1 MAGAADMK
9 PVAVCLVIAGMGL
22 LVGCQRDEA
31 AAVPESDVLVR
42 SHFAGLARVV
52 NDPKSTKLK
61 EINSLPQSAALREQT
76 LQKLARA
83 PKTLFKDRVS
93 AEQADQGAALL
104 RPLLEDLLD
113 EESLLEVRGRDVQS
127 PEWTLAVAVKADRKV
142 LWQTNLAALV
152 QVWGLGTVS
161 RATLE
166 GFAVAEVKRA
176 QSPTLVRWVDA
187 GPWLVLGVGNA
198 PLSATDRL
206 VRTLKTTGR
215 PGAALTQSWLEA
227 EAALGKLAGPL
238 ELSPKLPWPQVTV
251 SVGNR
256 DEYLRTLMRLAFA
269 EPVTGPLTPWHVPT
283 NLIREPLISFTAAR
297 GVSPLLQRS
306 ETLRQLE
313 LSPVPNELYF
323 WAQQQVA
330 FQSFLA
336 FPTPDATNTVQRLAE
351 GAKNVLG
358 SERQKRGLAQVEWQS
373 TNRQTVWKGL
383 PFVTPFTQPVQDVGT
398 SFVYGGLFP
407 AVPRTEPV
415 PGELLAQFAP
425 RTNVIFYDWE
435 ITQARLNQ
443 WRMMVQ
449 LFAVIARKPQFTTN
463 TAALPWLMGVEK
475 HLGNSVTEIT
485 VSSPR
490 EWTVTRKSHLGL
502 TAVELVT
509 LARWLESV
517 EFPRLG
523 LELPPDAR
531 LQRSKMP
538 TKP

>member
-1 MAGAADMK
+1 M
-9 PVAVCLVIAGMGL
+9 
-22 LVGCQRDEA
+22 
-31 AAVPESDVLVR
+31 
-42 SHFAGLARVV
+42 
-52 NDPKSTKLK
+52 
-61 EINSLPQSAALREQT
+61 
-76 LQKLARA
+76 
-83 PKTLFKDRVS
+83 
-93 AEQADQGAALL
+93 
-104 RPLLEDLLD
+104 
-113 EESLLEVRGRDVQS
+113 
-127 PEWTLAVAVKADRKV
+127 LAVAVKADRKA

-152 QVWGLGTVS
+152 QVWGLGSVS

-215 PGAALTQSWLEA
+215 PGAALTQTWLDA

-238 ELSPKLPWPQVTV
+238 GLSPKLPWPQVTV
-251 SVGNR
+251 AVGNR
-256 DEYLRTLMRLAFA
+256 DEYLRTTMRLAFA
-269 EPVTGPLTPWHVPT
+269 EPVTGPLSPWHVPT

-336 FPTPDATNTVQRLAE
+336 FAMPDATNAVRRLAVP
-351 GAKNVLG
+351 AKNLLG
-358 SERQKRGLAQVEWQS
+358 AERQKQGLAHVEWQP

-383 PFVTPFTQPVQDVGT
+383 PFVTPFIQPWQDVGM

-415 PGELLAQFAP
+415 PSELLGQFAA

-443 WRMMVQ
+443 WRMMAQ
-449 LFAVIARKPQFTTN
+449 LFAVIAQNTQLTTN
-463 TAALPWLMGVEK
+463 TAGLPWLMSVEP
-475 HLGNSVTEIT
+475 HLGNTITEVTAD
-485 VSSPR
+485 SPKQ
-490 EWTVTRKSHLGL
+490 WALVRKSHIGL
-502 TAVELVT
+502 TGVELLTFV
-509 LARWLESV
+509 RWLESV

-531 LQRSKMP
+531 SQRSKVP